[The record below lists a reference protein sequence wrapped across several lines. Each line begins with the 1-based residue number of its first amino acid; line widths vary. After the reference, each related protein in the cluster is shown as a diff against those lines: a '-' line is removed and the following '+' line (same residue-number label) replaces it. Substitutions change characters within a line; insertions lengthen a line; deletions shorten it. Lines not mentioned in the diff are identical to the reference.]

1 MEYRTL
7 GRTGLRVSNIC
18 LGTMT
23 FGWTADKATSFAIMS
38 EYVARGGNFFDTADV
53 YSFWADNN
61 PGGVSETW
69 IGEWLK
75 QSGVPHD
82 QIVIATKAGLR
93 MWDGPDGEGLS
104 PAHLMRAVEGSLRR
118 LQVETIDLYQAH
130 WPDENTLLEE
140 TLRAFGDLVQQGKVR
155 LIGCSNY
162 NAARLRQALAISQAN
177 GLVRY
182 ESLQPHYNLVH
193 RADYEGQLMDL
204 CSSEDIGVLSYS
216 SLARGF
222 LTGRYRRGWSIPE
235 KALRSESLRPYLND
249 QGFAVVDRLETV
261 AQVHNATIAQTAIAW
276 VLANPTI
283 TSAITSASTVE
294 QLTDTLYGAD
304 LLLSAEEKASLDAA
318 SAWAA

>member
-1 MEYRTL
+1 MDYRTL

-23 FGWTADKATSFAIMS
+23 FGWTANKATSFAIMS

-53 YSFWADNN
+53 YSFWADDN

-69 IGEWLK
+69 IGDWLK
-75 QSGVPHD
+75 QSGVSRD
-82 QIVIATKAGLR
+82 RIVIATKAGLR

-104 PAHLMRAVEGSLRR
+104 RAHIMRAVEGSLRR

-140 TLRAFGDLVQQGKVR
+140 TLRAFDDLVQQGKVR

-162 NAARLRQALAISQAN
+162 NAAQLRQALAISQTD

-182 ESLQPHYNLVH
+182 GSLQPHYNLVH

-204 CSSEDIGVLSYS
+204 CASEDISVLSYS

-222 LTGRYRRGWSIPE
+222 LTGRYRRDKPIPE
-235 KALRSESLRPYLND
+235 EALRSESLRPYLND
-249 QGFAVVDRLETV
+249 QGFTVIDGLETV
-261 AQVHNATIAQTAIAW
+261 ARMHNATIAQTA
-276 VLANPTI
+276 
-283 TSAITSASTVE
+283 
-294 QLTDTLYGAD
+294 LYGAD